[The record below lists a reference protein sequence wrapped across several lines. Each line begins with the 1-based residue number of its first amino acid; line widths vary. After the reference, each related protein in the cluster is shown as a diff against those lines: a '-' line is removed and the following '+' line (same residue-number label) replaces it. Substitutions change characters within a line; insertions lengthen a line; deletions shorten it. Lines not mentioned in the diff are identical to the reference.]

1 MDAAPHRIA
10 RQAWRVRAPS
20 AAQAFALR
28 RQLRTALDDELLPV
42 LERAFD
48 ALGLGDTVLRIPRLE
63 LRVAVRS
70 GVGLPAALAEAL
82 ADQLADVLP
91 RRLAEARG
99 ETRVDARGAAG
110 TSSESAQRVD
120 GEAWRRDALRYY
132 LATGLVAWHAQG
144 RPVDELVQLLR
155 DEAGRL
161 LAQEP
166 SWLDVVAGD
175 VGQRHAAAMRWLQLL
190 EPAARAAI
198 AGRSRG
204 PQVEAA
210 DVATHAS
217 AASAD
222 TLLATL
228 EAQAPAGAVGDLLR
242 LQVDA
247 ARIAL
252 PSHARA
258 RPPATEVAALL
269 DRIAARA
276 GLPPATHV
284 ANDAAGA
291 RSPAAKSHAAPAAAD
306 ATDARTAF
314 AAATTALA
322 SGVASRSFD
331 RAADESSTTA
341 IDALH
346 VRHAGL
352 VLLHPFLPQ
361 LLRTLALHTAD
372 APLSDASLPRAAALL
387 HWLAT
392 GRDEV
397 FEFEL
402 PLVKILLGL
411 APEAPLAPSMALL
424 SDADRAEA
432 DALLAAVVQ
441 HWSALGTT
449 SAGVLRNTFLDRP
462 GLVRAA
468 GRAWHLQVETHAFDV
483 LLDRLPWGIAL
494 IKLPWMT
501 RPIHTDWPSA

>member
-10 RQAWRVRAPS
+10 RQTWRVRAPS
-20 AAQAFALR
+20 PAQAFALR

-42 LERAFD
+42 LGRAFD

-70 GVGLPAALAEAL
+70 GAGLPAALAEAL

-99 ETRVDARGAAG
+99 ETRVEANGATC
-110 TSSESAQRVD
+110 TSSEAARRVE
-120 GEAWRRDALRYY
+120 GEAWRRDALRHY
-132 LATGLVAWHAQG
+132 LATGQLAWHAQG
-144 RPVDELVQLLR
+144 CPVDELVQLLR

-161 LAQEP
+161 LADDP
-166 SWLDVVAGD
+166 SWLDAVAGD
-175 VGQRHAAAMRWLQLL
+175 VAQRHAAAMRWLQLL
-190 EPAARAAI
+190 EPTSRAAI
-198 AGRSRG
+198 AARSRG
-204 PQVEAA
+204 PRVEAG
-210 DVATHAS
+210 DVATHMP
-217 AASAD
+217 AASVDA
-222 TLLATL
+222 LLAAL
-228 EAQAPAGAVGDLLR
+228 EAQAPAGAIGEFLR
-242 LQVDA
+242 PQVVA

-258 RPPATEVAALL
+258 RPPAPEVAALL
-269 DRIAARA
+269 DRIAAHA
-276 GLPPATHV
+276 GLAPARHV
-284 ANDAAGA
+284 ANDGAQATSTVVKPPAATA
-291 RSPAAKSHAAPAAAD
+291 SADAIDVRRMPLAEALATSVATRSP
-306 ATDARTAF
+306 
-314 AAATTALA
+314 
-322 SGVASRSFD
+322 D

-361 LLRTLALHTAD
+361 LFRTLALHTAD

-411 APEAPLAPSMALL
+411 APEAALAPCMALL
-424 SDADRAEA
+424 SEADRAEA

-441 HWSALGTT
+441 HWCALGAT

-468 GRAWHLQVETHAFDV
+468 GRAWRLQVETHAFDV